1 MTVYTKMESVANE
14 YKTFQIKQH
23 YTRLWGRRTHWNIYD
38 ESVKDE
44 GKVLSL

>member
-1 MTVYTKMESVANE
+1 MESVANE

-23 YTRLWGRRTHWNIYD
+23 YTRLWGRRTHWNIW
-38 ESVKDE
+38 VKDE